1 MYKVLVV
8 DDEVLVREAIGENV
22 DWKSLDYELA
32 GTCQDG
38 REAMQFIKEN
48 PVDVVLTD
56 ICMPYV
62 DGMELSEFIYNEFPD
77 THVLIFSG
85 FDEFEYAKKAIKYDV
100 EEYMLKPITAV
111 ELSEALARL
120 KVKIDEK
127 RAREEKYASLARN
140 YNKNKILMV
149 SKVLSDVITGKQTKE
164 ENRKEMLEYGIELKG
179 SEYCIAILEIDMYS
193 DLYEQNEENRQ
204 QASLMTFILHNI
216 SDELVQKK
224 DAGYVCYGNENS
236 VYILFS
242 TNRPHEFKPTVYSVC
257 EEISKQAKRV
267 MKSTVTIGIGD
278 YVRSIS
284 DINRSYAEAM
294 DLISYRFLLGSG
306 NIIVQ
311 EQIKGKAERKIMI
324 EEEIEALKLAIKRK
338 DEVVIIEVLRKLKEN
353 FRENYLTRVKVQMY
367 LQQIMVEVQ
376 SVLKSSDMVEDLLYQ
391 ERDRWMDEMIHERT
405 LERAIQLLKQYCV
418 QCAVRLDN
426 RLNAGGKRYAMLA
439 IDYIEKNYANTQL
452 NLNSVCSY
460 LGISTSRFSAIF
472 KEATKATFMDVLIK
486 TRMEKAMELLEN
498 TDLKNYEIA
507 ERVGF
512 SDPHYF
518 SLSFKKVTGMTPT
531 EYTKQKR

>member
-1 MYKVLVV
+1 
-8 DDEVLVREAIGENV
+8 
-22 DWKSLDYELA
+22 
-32 GTCQDG
+32 
-38 REAMQFIKEN
+38 
-48 PVDVVLTD
+48 
-56 ICMPYV
+56 
-62 DGMELSEFIYNEFPD
+62 
-77 THVLIFSG
+77 
-85 FDEFEYAKKAIKYDV
+85 
-100 EEYMLKPITAV
+100 
-111 ELSEALARL
+111 
-120 KVKIDEK
+120 
-127 RAREEKYASLARN
+127 
-140 YNKNKILMV
+140 
-149 SKVLSDVITGKQTKE
+149 
-164 ENRKEMLEYGIELKG
+164 
-179 SEYCIAILEIDMYS
+179 
-193 DLYEQNEENRQ
+193 
-204 QASLMTFILHNI
+204 
-216 SDELVQKK
+216 LVQKK